1 MTQKEQTEIDNA
13 HVESVL
19 VKRILTYYNV
29 RIKIG
34 EEKYITPICIDSD
47 EEKTFYNLDTLPQ
60 FSEEGLQNL
69 FEKIDEAIDE
79 VPSLEKSKHI
89 RGDKNLEEE
98 FYKDC
103 KMPPKEKDISF
114 SENSEE
120 KEKGEIEK
128 IRNIIRGLPKDR
140 QIFYAEFMK
149 RDKFPSK
156 VWDNLLEMLK
166 DDLMRIW

>member
-1 MTQKEQTEIDNA
+1 MTQKEQTEIDNV
-13 HVESVL
+13 HIESVL
-19 VKRILTYYNV
+19 VKRILTYYDV
-29 RIKIG
+29 KIKIG
-34 EEKYITPICIDSD
+34 DEHYITPICIDTD
-47 EEKTFYNLDTLPQ
+47 EKETLYNFKSLPK
-60 FSEEGLQNL
+60 FSEEELHNL
-69 FEKIDEAIDE
+69 FEKIDSAIDE

-89 RGDKNLEEE
+89 RGNQNLEDA

-103 KMPPKEKDISF
+103 KMPPKEKEISF

-128 IRNIIRGLPKDR
+128 IRNIIRGLPQDR
-140 QIFYAEFMK
+140 QVFYSEFMK